1 MKDCDFLFTP
11 SVLENAPGNVTN
23 EVAAMTF
30 NELPRIPQRLASK
43 QPGFRFRGMECR
55 SSGVSIIVVIITIM
69 MLVINISILLVVVV
83 VVVVVVEGGGRGGEE
98 VVAVVDVAVEEA
110 AAVPAL
116 ALYLMMPEKM
126 R

>member
-83 VVVVVVEGGGRGGEE
+83 VVVVVVEGGGTRRRRGSSRSRRSSRRSCCG
-98 VVAVVDVAVEEA
+98 AGTGPIPHDA
-110 AAVPAL
+110 
-116 ALYLMMPEKM
+116 
-126 R
+126 